1 MAEHTAVVDKGGTA
15 FLHECAY
22 LSGFRIEFQHA
33 VGLMAAFVIFKSH
46 RFPVFFPFRAIQV
59 VLAVEEFGRRNDGLS
74 CFHVEYARHLEAQ
87 FIARLGVFL
96 LVKDGLKLSGTK
108 ILMKSG
114 KKIADVKRELL
125 LTECPAWMVEN
136 CGMEGERLIR
146 SAADIPEDA
155 GYYSLI
161 IAKDREEQ

>member
-1 MAEHTAVVDKGGTA
+1 MKSLSASWIRERPWRFLTLGDVTVYSTYGYVHKKLLALGYESVLINGVPSFCAAAAKLGDLPGGEGGVHPYPA
-15 FLHECAY
+15 GL
-22 LSGFRIEFQHA
+22 LSGE
-33 VGLMAAFVIFKSH
+33 GW
-46 RFPVFFPFRAIQV
+46 
-59 VLAVEEFGRRNDGLS
+59 
-74 CFHVEYARHLEAQ
+74 
-87 FIARLGVFL
+87 
-96 LVKDGLKLSGTK
+96 LKLSGTK

-146 SAADIPEDA
+146 SAADITEDA

-161 IAKDREEQ
+161 IAKDRRNSKGWEQ

>member
-1 MAEHTAVVDKGGTA
+1 
-15 FLHECAY
+15 
-22 LSGFRIEFQHA
+22 
-33 VGLMAAFVIFKSH
+33 
-46 RFPVFFPFRAIQV
+46 
-59 VLAVEEFGRRNDGLS
+59 
-74 CFHVEYARHLEAQ
+74 
-87 FIARLGVFL
+87 
-96 LVKDGLKLSGTK
+96 
-108 ILMKSG
+108 MKSG

-136 CGMEGERLIR
+136 CGMEGER